1 MSVFSLAEFA
11 AKLGAF
17 DHNLKTAEA
26 EIIAEGCAMVA
37 GRAKDI
43 IGVPQPGW
51 APLKPETIARKDG
64 VNSPLLESGE
74 LRSSIEWNA
83 DAHEGYVG
91 SNNPK
96 AIWQELGTSRGIP
109 PRPFIS
115 RAAIEM
121 EGEVDKMAERAV
133 AAAFEGTGVF
143 GEIVRGLRETAHK
156 IGETA
161 EGFNEMLEG
170 GDEERK

>member
-1 MSVFSLAEFA
+1 
-11 AKLGAF
+11 
-17 DHNLKTAEA
+17 
-26 EIIAEGCAMVA
+26 
-37 GRAKDI
+37 
-43 IGVPQPGW
+43 
-51 APLKPETIARKDG
+51 
-64 VNSPLLESGE
+64 
-74 LRSSIEWNA
+74 
-83 DAHEGYVG
+83 
-91 SNNPK
+91 
-96 AIWQELGTSRGIP
+96 
-109 PRPFIS
+109 
-115 RAAIEM
+115 M